1 MLSALKRTSIKHAT
15 LNVKTECM
23 LCGQQMTLR
32 ALQKHLGR
40 HQQQLALFALPANS
54 GDDEDD
60 EQDLQEDVQGDDNSD
75 PSSKSAAEDGD
86 VDLSDASELEQIR
99 PPLATELDM
108 EPTLREYLDVAAEEK
123 LRSYD
128 TNAEPST
135 KFDKTVR
142 ENSSKPV
149 NLGEIPSMILDPPP
163 SIPHQEIAEPHIADL
178 ESNLEKMEDTVASTE
193 VKNAELEERLRAY
206 NESLAGLRPAPR
218 RDHTTQGYHT
228 GSSLGVDKEVNRPPL
243 IETTREM
250 NLPEEERLD
259 RIEPLVS
266 MLTSRTSDLTGSAA
280 ESDRSIHADKPVDE
294 NQLPHAT
301 EYDQARDLDG
311 GPFANDDFPN
321 DGSLKAFG
329 PDFSDGS
336 DGLLLSPQSQQ
347 PSIRHT
353 DAAVVIPEAKRHATP
368 RPLPPPHS
376 PPLIPP
382 PRYLSEGEIRKWS
395 LEDIMANV
403 QVEQMRKEQLAVT
416 REDAFKNEPAV
427 ESSHASSVDPK
438 TSVGTSEST
447 RVLPTGSGPT
457 LPSSQADRRQ
467 PEDRSRRSRR
477 ESRVPRDCYDDRI
490 VEVPRPLRRRAYS
503 SNHYKSDQSGEER
516 KDNAPKQ
523 SGDANRTGTAP
534 TVTSDGH
541 KEIRLK
547 VDPNAPL
554 SLQFNGDMEGRT
566 MQLVPTEDGMAEL
579 VITGGRDDE
588 STYYNPR
595 ESDMGDGQALISRE
609 QLEALIQGQPRGQ
622 LRPRREPRVVVD
634 RTDREV
640 EARPR
645 RPSRPRRET
654 RVNPASTDRGEGKS
668 SVEEEGHARS
678 SE

>member
-1 MLSALKRTSIKHAT
+1 MLSALKRTSTKHAT

-40 HQQQLALFALPANS
+40 HQQQLALFALPANP

-60 EQDLQEDVQGDDNSD
+60 EQDIQEDVQGDDDSD

-86 VDLSDASELEQIR
+86 VDLSDASEPEQIR

-142 ENSSKPV
+142 ENSTKPV

-206 NESLAGLRPAPR
+206 NESLAGLRPAHR

-259 RIEPLVS
+259 RVEPLVS
-266 MLTSRTSDLTGSAA
+266 MLASRTSNITGSAA
-280 ESDRSIHADKPVDE
+280 ESDRSIQADEPIDE
-294 NQLPHAT
+294 NRLPHVT
-301 EYDQARDLDG
+301 GYDQARDLDG
-311 GPFANDDFPN
+311 GPFPNDNFPN

-336 DGLLLSPQSQQ
+336 DGLLLSPQFQQ
-347 PSIRHT
+347 SSIRHA
-353 DAAVVIPEAKRHATP
+353 DAAMVIPGAKRNAIP
-368 RPLPPPHS
+368 RPLPPPRY
-376 PPLIPP
+376 IPEWEHRVKQRGP
-382 PRYLSEGEIRKWS
+382 QE
-395 LEDIMANV
+395 NV
-403 QVEQMRKEQLAVT
+403 IPNDQAEQMREEQLAVT
-416 REDAFKNEPAV
+416 REDAFKNEPAA
-427 ESSHASSVDPK
+427 ESSHASNVDQK
-438 TSVGTSEST
+438 RSVGTSEST
-447 RVLPTGSGPT
+447 RVLPTGPGPT

-467 PEDRSRRSRR
+467 PEERGSRR
-477 ESRVPRDCYDDRI
+477 ESGMDLYDDRI
-490 VEVPRPLRRRAYS
+490 VEVQRSLRRGASVS
-503 SNHYKSDQSGEER
+503 SSDDEPHESEVER
-516 KDNAPKQ
+516 KDINALMQ
-523 SGDANRTGTAP
+523 SGDA
-534 TVTSDGH
+534 TVISNGNN
-541 KEIRLK
+541 EIRLK
-547 VDPNAPL
+547 VNSSAPL
-554 SLQFNGDMEGRT
+554 SLQFNSDLEGRT
-566 MQLVPTEDGMAEL
+566 MQLIPTEDGMAEL
-579 VITGGRDDE
+579 VIRGANPENEITYGSTRRSHRGVRGARDSYD
-588 STYYNPR
+588 
-595 ESDMGDGQALISRE
+595 
-609 QLEALIQGQPRGQ
+609 
-622 LRPRREPRVVVD
+622 D
-634 RTDREV
+634 RIVEV
-640 EARPR
+640 ARPLR
-645 RPSRPRRET
+645 RRANT
-654 RVNPASTDRGEGKS
+654 S
-668 SVEEEGHARS
+668 SYYHE
-678 SE
+678 